1 MAHSI
6 STFLLFPSLFYLSF
20 MSSAAPADSHI
31 PYSSASTQIKFWSPN
46 VLNKMPESISSKLSP
61 LTNQDSD
68 YYAEKITEDNFSAD
82 TDFCSRSRLACS
94 SGADA
99 YVTALVYNKYGG
111 AIPPLEKVDQFSF
124 FRLSTLKEGNVIRL
138 SNLKVSLPYRAFLP
152 SQIASK
158 IPLTSKGLTKIF
170 PQSSKEDIE
179 TTLYYCNAA
188 AIKGELKVCPKSLE
202 EMINFSKSA
211 LGKNKLLAL
220 ASKSTQGSGS
230 ELKIKRIKQY
240 NVQKIVACHEM
251 YLPFA
256 TYFCHSLPSTQ
267 IYAVEVV
274 EPSTGAP
281 VNTVVAVCHMD
292 TSAWPE
298 EHVAFK
304 IVKLGPGQGE
314 VCHWLSEIDVAWIAG
329 GE

>member
-1 MAHSI
+1 M
-6 STFLLFPSLFYLSF
+6 T
-20 MSSAAPADSHI
+20 SAAHI
-31 PYSSASTQIKFWSPN
+31 PHSLASTQINFWSTN
-46 VLNKMPESISSKLSP
+46 VLNKMPQAISTKLSP

-68 YYAEKITEDNFSAD
+68 YYAEKMSENNFSAD
-82 TDFCSRSRLACS
+82 TEFCSRSKLACS
-94 SGADA
+94 TAADA

-111 AIPPLEKVDQFSF
+111 AIPPTRE
-124 FRLSTLKEGNVIRL
+124 
-138 SNLKVSLPYRAFLP
+138 
-152 SQIASK
+152 
-158 IPLTSKGLTKIF
+158 
-170 PQSSKEDIE
+170 
-179 TTLYYCNAA
+179 

-220 ASKSTQGSGS
+220 ASKSTRGSAS

-240 NVQKIVACHEM
+240 DVEKIVACHEM

-256 TYFCHSLPSTQ
+256 TYFCHSLPSSQ
-267 IYAVEVV
+267 IYAVDVV

-281 VNTVVAVCHMD
+281 VNTVVAICHMD

-329 GE
+329 GK

>member
-6 STFLLFPSLFYLSF
+6 TTFLLFCLSF
-20 MSSAAPADSHI
+20 MTYSALSI
-31 PYSSASTQIKFWSPN
+31 PPSFSIPHSSASTQIKLWSTN
-46 VLNKMPESISSKLSP
+46 VLNEMPQAISTKLSP

-68 YYAEKITEDNFSAD
+68 HYAEKISGNDFSAD
-82 TDFCSRSRLACS
+82 TEFCSLAKLSCS
-94 SGADA
+94 TAADA
-99 YVTALVYNKYGG
+99 YVTALVYNK
-111 AIPPLEKVDQFSF
+111 
-124 FRLSTLKEGNVIRL
+124 LSTLKEGNVFHL
-138 SNLKVSLPYRAFLP
+138 SDLKVFLPHRAFLP

-158 IPLTSKGLTKIF
+158 VPLTSKGIAKIF

-211 LGKNKLLAL
+211 LGKNKLLVL
-220 ASKSTQGSGS
+220 TSKSTRGSAN

-240 NVQKIVACHEM
+240 DVEKIVACHEM

-256 TYFCHSLPSTQ
+256 TYFCHSLPSSQ
-267 IYAVEVV
+267 IYAVDVV

-298 EHVAFK
+298 EHIAFK

-329 GE
+329 GK

>member
-1 MAHSI
+1 MPEAI
-6 STFLLFPSLFYLSF
+6 ST
-20 MSSAAPADSHI
+20 
-31 PYSSASTQIKFWSPN
+31 
-46 VLNKMPESISSKLSP
+46 KLSP
-61 LTNQDSD
+61 LTNQDSN
-68 YYAEKITEDNFSAD
+68 YYAEAISENNFNAD
-82 TDFCSRSRLACS
+82 TEFCSRAKLACS
-94 SGADA
+94 IGSDA

-111 AIPPLEKVDQFSF
+111 AIAPLEKVDQFSF
-124 FRLSTLKEGNVIRL
+124 FRLSTLKEGNEIHL
-138 SNLKVSLPYRAFLP
+138 SSLKVSLPFRAFLP

-158 IPLTSKGLTKIF
+158 VPLTSEGIAKIF
-170 PQSSKEDIE
+170 PQSSKEDTA

-202 EMINFSKSA
+202 EMISFSKSA

-220 ASKSTQGSGS
+220 TSKSTKGSAS

-240 NVQKIVACHEM
+240 DVEKIVACHEM

-256 TYFCHSLPSTQ
+256 TYFCHSLPSSK
-267 IYAVEVV
+267 IYAVDVV

-281 VNTVVAVCHMD
+281 VNTVVAICHMD

>member
-1 MAHSI
+1 MAHSM
-6 STFLLFPSLFYLSF
+6 STFLLFPFLFYLSF

-68 YYAEKITEDNFSAD
+68 YYAEKIMEDSFSAD
-82 TDFCSRSRLACS
+82 TEFCSRSRLACS

-138 SNLKVSLPYRAFLP
+138 SNLK
-152 SQIASK
+152 
-158 IPLTSKGLTKIF
+158 
-170 PQSSKEDIE
+170 D
-179 TTLYYCNAA
+179 
-188 AIKGELKVCPKSLE
+188 
-202 EMINFSKSA
+202 
-211 LGKNKLLAL
+211 KLLAL